1 LGEIYL
7 PITKENVMA
16 NTGKKSEVIPV
27 KKGSE
32 SERFSPRHLLTPF
45 EDMEHWVEDIL
56 PRNWLR
62 ERRLGWPAS
71 AGFSSGLDVRTPK
84 IDVLDRKDELFIKA
98 ELPGI
103 DKDDIEVSM
112 TDNTITIRGTSKKEE
127 KEEKGDYYRCEISQ
141 GSFSRSMSLPAEV
154 DINKSEAKF
163 KDGILELTLPK
174 LERAKRRNIKVS

>member
-1 LGEIYL
+1 
-7 PITKENVMA
+7 MA
-16 NTGKKSEVIPV
+16 SSSAKTDVTPV
-27 KKGSE
+27 KKNKKPE
-32 SERFSPRHLLTPF
+32 HLRHAYPTSF
-45 EDMEHWVEDIL
+45 GDMERWIEDVF
-56 PRNWLR
+56 PGNWLR
-62 ERRLGWPAS
+62 EHRWGWPGIANL
-71 AGFSSGLDVRTPK
+71 SGGMEARIPNVDV
-84 IDVLDRKDELFIKA
+84 VDRKDEVFIKA

-112 TDNTITIRGTSKKEE
+112 TDNTITIKGTSRKEE

-163 KDGILELTLPK
+163 KDGVLELTLPK